1 MIEWHAWCL
10 LLCALYISVSRKRH
24 TKYLFANLIS
34 CLSLLCVFRS
44 HITSRHNIVCY
55 ATIEYHILLH
65 WHLKKYNMF
74 VLMQDLCAC
83 KKMKQ
88 SRTIK
93 IIIYRTMFIVCSINQ
108 QGEWHRTQ
116 FGSILKYSD
125 THWLCMH
132 SYFRLQCTQNREKE
146 IAYFIIYS
154 EDVSNYNFIR
164 NLHCSVT
171 VTKNSI
177 RIRSPVVL
185 QTHILAYLTNSG
197 AEYIY
202 IYKNIACLE
211 TMGWSI
217 CCDNQFCAVIATAAP
232 AAAAHVTSLSSSAM
246 FNSDELH

>member
-202 IYKNIACLE
+202 IQKHCLPGDNG
-211 TMGWSI
+211 MINLLRQSI
-217 CCDNQFCAVIATAAP
+217 LCCHCHCCSCCCCPRDVSFVECNV
-232 AAAAHVTSLSSSAM
+232 
-246 FNSDELH
+246 